1 MGASCVKISD
11 VNGNEAALNAEGL
24 TLLGPVDEG
33 TSLLRRA
40 KAGDAAAF
48 EQIVRQYERQVFR
61 VALRLLGSVEDAQD
75 ASQETL
81 LRLHRHLGRMDELQS
96 CGAWLYRVTGNVATD
111 MLRRRR
117 AVVPLGEVPCRAESD
132 GGVTLEERR
141 DLVSRALLELPRKER
156 AAIVLRDIE
165 GLSTREVAEILE
177 SSEATVR
184 SQISTGRVK
193 LKRIVDE
200 WMRGN
205 R

>member
-1 MGASCVKISD
+1 VT
-11 VNGNEAALNAEGL
+11 GNEAALNADGL
-24 TLLGPVDEG
+24 TLLSPADEG

-40 KAGDAAAF
+40 KAGDTEAF
-48 EQIVRQYERQVFR
+48 EQIVRQHERQVFR

-75 ASQETL
+75 AAQETL
-81 LRLHRHLGRMDELQS
+81 LRLHRHLGRIDELQS
-96 CGAWLYRVTGNVATD
+96 CAAWLYRVTVNVAND
-111 MLRRRR
+111 MLRKRRK
-117 AVVPLGEVPCRAESD
+117 VVPLEEISSRAEAD
-132 GGVTLEERR
+132 GAVGLEERR
-141 DLVSRALLELPRKER
+141 ELVSRALLELPQKKR

-200 WMRGN
+200 LMRGT